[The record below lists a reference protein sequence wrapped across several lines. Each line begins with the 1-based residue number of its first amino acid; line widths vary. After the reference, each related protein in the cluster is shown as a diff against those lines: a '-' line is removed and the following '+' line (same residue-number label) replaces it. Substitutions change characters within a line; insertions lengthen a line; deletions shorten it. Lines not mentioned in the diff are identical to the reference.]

1 MQCSQ
6 RGRLPAEGRVHQRKY
21 LCTLLLPC
29 VNEIIVSVTQDKV
42 EAFFY
47 SKQPLSYKNKI

>member
-21 LCTLLLPC
+21 LCTLHLPC
-29 VNEIIVSVTQDKV
+29 VNEIVSVTQDKV
-42 EAFFY
+42 EAFFLL
-47 SKQPLSYKNKI
+47 KAAIIL